1 MKSAKK
7 STAKQRRVSESD
19 ASLLFFK
26 QGEANAEAE
35 LAAYQRELDE
45 AGRRSKLPRWWMLAA
60 AGALAV
66 IAVLLYVASS

>member
-26 QGEANAEAE
+26 QGEANAEADRAAYELE
-35 LAAYQRELDE
+35 LAE
-45 AGRRSKLPRWWMLAA
+45 AARPARMRRWWMFAA
-60 AGALAV
+60 AAALAV